1 MLLFALLLGFFGL
14 LLSATFSG
22 SETAF
27 YRIPKVRLKLDA
39 IENDPTAIKL
49 LWFVNHPGQFVATI
63 LVGNNV
69 ANYAV
74 SMATVLLVGILL
86 PKSQGIFVEIAST
99 LILAPFLFVY
109 GEMFPKY
116 LTLNAPNRFL
126 RRLSPFIAFF
136 YRLFLPI
143 TMVLYFVN
151 SGIARLLGQS
161 QELLQLTLGRQE
173 LAAVLDEGKETGI
186 LVDAQRRLADGV
198 FEISHEFVQNWMTS
212 RMSCPLITTD
222 MKPRSVLEIARKH
235 DLVEMPVFEKIILDM
250 PETDSRF
257 QHEIGDIPV
266 GSVRVIDLELAIRNR
281 LDDQARQL
289 LQLMQTELPI
299 RSTVEIASR
308 HSVLTA
314 MILLQT
320 LHSSFG
326 CVIDEHRRCIGY
338 VCSDQLRDILFGTK
352 EKTAMQNKTA
362 AEKIVH
368 KTGKKCN

>member
-1 MLLFALLLGFFGL
+1 MLFFALFLGFFGL
-14 LLSATFSG
+14 ALSATFSG

-39 IENDPTAIKL
+39 MEGDPTAIKL
-49 LWFVNHPGQFVATI
+49 LRFVNHPGQFVATI

-74 SMATVLLVGILL
+74 SMSTVLFVGVVL
-86 PKSQGIFVEIAST
+86 PNLQGIFVEIAST

-126 RRLSPFIAFF
+126 RRLSPLITFF

-143 TMVLYFVN
+143 TTLLCLVN
-151 SGIARLLGQS
+151 TGVAKLLGRS

-173 LAAVLDEGKETGI
+173 LASVLDEGRETGL
-186 LVDAQRRLADGV
+186 LVDAQRQLADGV
-198 FEISHEFVQNWMTS
+198 FEVSHESVQNWMISQTAWP
-212 RMSCPLITTD
+212 MVTTD
-222 MKPRSVLEIARKH
+222 MKPEQVLEIARKH
-235 DLVEMPVFEKIILDM
+235 DLVEMPVFEKTMLDAF
-250 PETDSRF
+250 ENERKLSF
-257 QHEIGDIPV
+257 EIGNIPV
-266 GSVRVIDLELAIRNR
+266 GFVRVIDLELAIRNR

-326 CVIDEHRRCIGY
+326 CVIDECRQCIGF
-338 VCSDQLRDILFGTK
+338 VRSDQLRDVLFASK
-352 EKTAMQNKTA
+352 DQAVLQSATA
-362 AEKIVH
+362 AEKL
-368 KTGKKCN
+368 